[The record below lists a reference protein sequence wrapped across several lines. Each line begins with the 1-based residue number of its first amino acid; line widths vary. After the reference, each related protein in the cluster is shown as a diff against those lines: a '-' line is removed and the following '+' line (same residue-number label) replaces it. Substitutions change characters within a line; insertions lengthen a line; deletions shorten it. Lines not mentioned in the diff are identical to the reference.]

1 MADEPKDQPPTP
13 EILGELRTIVAKA
26 KGGDESV
33 LPRLRQLLDAHPRI
47 WQTYGDLGA
56 QAEMAWVAMIA
67 GKNLHLRECLV
78 RKIAAMKDDLAAASA
93 SPLEQL
99 VIGRVVVCWLQ
110 LQHAD
115 CLEAQAGGESIHLA
129 TFKMKRQQAAHRW
142 YLGAIGALMA
152 YRKLLPGPAPRPAL
166 NSTTATPK
174 PASSNG
180 SAPDREN
187 GHAPNAK
194 TGKGKRST
202 GEFDLH
208 NRITDVL
215 QDCLGPEQDGQ
226 KPELCG
232 AGKEK

>member
-13 EILGELRTIVAKA
+13 EILEELRIIVAKA
-26 KGGDESV
+26 KGGDEAV

-56 QAEMAWVAMIA
+56 QAEMAWVAMIS
-67 GKNLHLRECLV
+67 GKNLHLRECLL
-78 RKIAAMKDDLAAASA
+78 RKIAGMKNELAGAAA
-93 SPLEQL
+93 SPLEKL

-115 CLEAQAGGESIHLA
+115 CLEAQAGGESINVA
-129 TFKMKRQQAAHRW
+129 TFKMKRQEAAHRR
-142 YLGAIGALMA
+142 YLGAIGALIA
-152 YRKLLPGPAPRPAL
+152 YRKLLPGPAPSPAL
-166 NSTTATPK
+166 NLTTATPK

-180 SAPDREN
+180 SAPHQEN

-194 TGKGKRST
+194 TDKGKRST

-208 NRITDVL
+208 NRITDAL

-226 KPELCG
+226 KAELCG
-232 AGKEK
+232 AGKQ